1 MNTVEFDKAL
11 CCQRSRIKREQT
23 SREPS
28 FKVRKKQA
36 GSLLVHLGG
45 VPGSYF
51 LSTLK
56 TEVSIKF
63 QNSNTI
69 LQWLHHEF
77 TIAQSN
83 MSPSSSSI
91 CLWSQSCYKHW
102 EKKLWFY
109 KSAGA
114 KTSSDL
120 MIEEHA
126 IIRVC
131 VEKNSVCLLCALE
144 FLVQDCVALG
154 PDGHVDVWGWVI
166 FWSGEREREK
176 EREDGEGQSHVDRAV
191 LADASIRNKQH
202 QQ

>member
-1 MNTVEFDKAL
+1 MNLQFY
-11 CCQRSRIKREQT
+11 
-23 SREPS
+23 
-28 FKVRKKQA
+28 KV
-36 GSLLVHLGG
+36 
-45 VPGSYF
+45 
-51 LSTLK
+51 
-56 TEVSIKF
+56 
-63 QNSNTI
+63 
-69 LQWLHHEF
+69 
-77 TIAQSN
+77 
-83 MSPSSSSI
+83 I
-91 CLWSQSCYKHW
+91 CLLLLRYVSEAKAAINT

-176 EREDGEGQSHVDRAV
+176 ERKRERMERARV
-191 LADASIRNKQH
+191 MWTELY
-202 QQ
+202 